1 MKSLGRALVY
11 SAIVV
16 GVILINSLFFL
27 HRPPE
32 VQLVFITPGFFLLGY
47 ALISDDI
54 RKKSPAR
61 ARSRWVRG
69 R

>member
-1 MKSLGRALVY
+1 MKLLVRSLVY
-11 SAIVV
+11 AAIVA

-32 VQLVFITPGFFLLGY
+32 VQLVFVTPGFFILGY
-47 ALISDDI
+47 ALISDDF
-54 RKKSPAR
+54 RKRSPVR
-61 ARSRWVRG
+61 ARSRWSRG

>member
-1 MKSLGRALVY
+1 MKLLVRSLVY
-11 SAIVV
+11 AAIVV

-32 VQLVFITPGFFLLGY
+32 VQLVFVTPGFFILGY
-47 ALISDDI
+47 ALISDDL
-54 RKKSPAR
+54 RKRSPVR
-61 ARSRWVRG
+61 ARSRWSRG

>member
-1 MKSLGRALVY
+1 MKLLGRAFIYLG
-11 SAIVV
+11 IIC

-32 VQLVFITPGFFLLGY
+32 VQLVFITPGFIILGF

-54 RKKSPAR
+54 RKRNPSR
-61 ARSRWVRG
+61 VRSRWVRG

>member
-1 MKSLGRALVY
+1 MKLLFRYFVYALIIVA
-11 SAIVV
+11 AIV
-16 GVILINSLFFL
+16 INSLFFL

-47 ALISDDI
+47 ALISDDF
-54 RKKSPAR
+54 RKSSLAKAR
-61 ARSRWVRG
+61 WSRG